1 MFAEHPVVRAV
12 IYGLAIAA
20 QIAAVFIRL
29 YAPDL
34 ADAFGAAAVILASV
48 AGVQALT
55 NLSPTYITV
64 DGEQIGKH
72 VRESGLDG

>member
-1 MFAEHPVVRAV
+1 MFSSHPTVRAV

-55 NLSPTYITV
+55 NLSPTYVTL
-64 DGEQIGKH
+64 DGEAVGKH
-72 VRESGLDG
+72 VRDNGLDG